1 MEIMSNSKFKKGD
14 IVFITDGDCYVS
26 DGFVEEFNQLKK
38 EKEFKVYT
46 VLIDMYG
53 GGAIT
58 AVKEFSD
65 KIIQVSDLASKRG
78 QEGAIDIFRNVQ

>member
-1 MEIMSNSKFKKGD
+1 MEKSAFKRGD

-26 DGFVEEFNQLKK
+26 DKFIEEFNQKKK
-38 EKEFKVYT
+38 EKEFRVHT
-46 VLIDMYG
+46 VLIDMSG